1 MAYYEQMIVEIIL
14 LQLILQREN
23 KILVRC
29 LLTFGQFWS
38 DRNRFASREYCYLN
52 IEISF
57 IRNADR

>member
-29 LLTFGQFWS
+29 LLTFGQF
-38 DRNRFASREYCYLN
+38 
-52 IEISF
+52 
-57 IRNADR
+57 